1 MAQRITVD
9 IDGDVTKL
17 LAAVG
22 QANSAVAG
30 IGKNGATGAQLKS
43 TGKTLT
49 AGVTLPLLGIAA
61 AGVKTAADF
70 QVSMASL
77 GVNAGIGGK
86 QLERLGDLA
95 IQLGAD
101 TVFSANEAA
110 EAMLELSK
118 AGLKPAA
125 IEGGVLANTL
135 NLAATEGIGLVEA
148 STIMA
153 NTMNAFGLEA
163 KDTTRIVDTLASGA
177 VASTA
182 GVQDLAGGLK
192 YVGATAKQLG
202 FPLNDTVTALAAL
215 NNAGIDSTTAG
226 TSLNRFF
233 LGLTGSTTKSSK
245 ELDKLGITFEDVN
258 GNIKPL
264 NEIIPVL
271 AQSMEGMG
279 NSAKAASLKQIF
291 GVEGMRA
298 ANILLD
304 LNAEGYD
311 KLKTEIDKSGTAS
324 DLANARM
331 SGMAGA
337 LEQLRG
343 SAETA
348 ALKIGKA
355 LEPAI
360 MLASTALTIAINLF
374 TALPGPI
381 QSVIVGIGALIAI
394 IGPILFLM
402 GALKT
407 STSLATGALLAK
419 QAALFLVTAAQTAFN
434 AVMAANPIALV
445 ILAIVAII
453 AIIVLLVKNW
463 DTVTETAK
471 KVWEAIKEYF
481 GKAYEFIK
489 ESIGKAI
496 DWVKENWPLILA
508 ILTGPIGL
516 AILAITKNFDKIKD
530 KAEEIIDKIKDIFG
544 NLPENMT
551 NIGKNIVTGLWNGMQ
566 NMVGWLK
573 DKVTGFFKNLMPDWA
588 EKALGIASP
597 SKVFAGIGSNI
608 VKGVTS
614 VFNAVTGNQASTALA
629 RTTSGIAV
637 PRISLPSL
645 QSKSGVNITINAGL
659 GTNGAQLGRQ
669 VSSAIKQY
677 GKVSTQTRF

>member
-9 IDGDVTKL
+9 IDGDVSKL

-22 QANSAVAG
+22 QANAAVSG
-30 IGKNGATGAQLKS
+30 IGKSGVAGAQLKS
-43 TGKTLT
+43 TGKALT
-49 AGVTLPLLGIAA
+49 AGVTLPLVGIAA
-61 AGVKTAADF
+61 QGVKTAAEF
-70 QVSMASL
+70 EVTMASL

-86 QLERLGDLA
+86 QLKKLGDLA

-110 EAMLELSK
+110 SAMLELSK

-125 IEGGVLANTL
+125 IQGGVLANTL

-163 KDTTRIVDTLASGA
+163 KDTTKIVDTLAAGA

-192 YVGATAKQLG
+192 YVGSTAKILG
-202 FPLNDTVTALAAL
+202 FPLNDTVTALAAI

-233 LGLTGSTTKSSK
+233 LGLTASTSKTQK
-245 ELDKLGITFEDVN
+245 ELDRLGITFQDAN
-258 GNIKPL
+258 GNLKPM
-264 NEIIPVL
+264 NEILPIL

-279 NSAKAASLKQIF
+279 NSAKTASLKQIF

-304 LNAEGYD
+304 LNADGYA
-311 KLKTEIDKSGTAS
+311 KLKEEIDKEGVAQ
-324 DLANARM
+324 DLASARM
-331 SGMAGA
+331 SGTAGA
-337 LEQLRG
+337 LEALKG
-343 SAETA
+343 SVETA
-348 ALKIGKA
+348 ALKIGDA
-355 LEPAI
+355 LAPSI
-360 MLASTALTIAINLF
+360 QIVSKALTIAVNLF

-381 QSVIVGIGALIAI
+381 QSVVVGIGALIAI
-394 IGPILFLM
+394 VGPIIWLM

-407 STSLATGALLAK
+407 STTLATGAILLK
-419 QAALFLVTAAQTAFN
+419 NAAVTAGTVAQVAFN

-445 ILAIVAII
+445 IIAIVALI

-463 DTVTETAK
+463 DTVIEVSK
-471 KVWEAIKEYF
+471 KVWENIKEWF
-481 GKAYEFIK
+481 GKAYEFVK
-489 ESIGKAI
+489 EAIGKAI
-496 DWVKENWPLILA
+496 SWVKENWPLILA

-516 AILAITKNFDKIKD
+516 AIKYIVDNFDKIKD
-530 KAEEIIDKIKDIFG
+530 KAGEILAKIKNIFG
-544 NLPENMT
+544 DLPETMLNV
-551 NIGKNIVTGLWNGMQ
+551 GKNIVSGLWNGMQ
-566 NMVGWLK
+566 SMVGWLK
-573 DKVTGFFKNLMPDWA
+573 DKVTGFFKNLLPDWA

-597 SKVFAGIGSNI
+597 SKVFAGIGKNI
-608 VKGVTS
+608 INGLQST
-614 VFNAVTGNQASTALA
+614 FNAPAVKSVSNRAAA
-629 RTTSGIAV
+629 GIAV
-637 PRISLPSL
+637 PRVSLPSL
-645 QSKSGVNITINAGL
+645 MTAQQKSGVNITINAGL
-659 GTNGAQLGRQ
+659 GTNGAALGRQ

>member
-9 IDGDVTKL
+9 IDGDVSKL

-22 QANSAVAG
+22 QANAAVSG
-30 IGKNGATGAQLKS
+30 IGKSGVTGAQLKS
-43 TGKTLT
+43 TGKALTL
-49 AGVTLPLLGIAA
+49 GVTAPLVGIAA
-61 AGVKTAADF
+61 QGVKTAAEF
-70 QVSMASL
+70 EVTMASL

-86 QLERLGDLA
+86 QLKKLGDLA

-110 EAMLELSK
+110 AAMLELSK

-163 KDTTRIVDTLASGA
+163 KDTSKIVDTLAAGA

-192 YVGATAKQLG
+192 YVGSTAKQLG

-226 TSLNRFF
+226 TSLNRMFI
-233 LGLTGSTTKSSK
+233 GLTGSTTKSAK
-245 ELDKLGITFEDVN
+245 AAEDLGLSFEDAN

-264 NEIIPVL
+264 DEILPAVAKSL
-271 AQSMEGMG
+271 EGMG
-279 NSAKAASLKQIF
+279 NSAKAAALKQLF

-304 LNAEGYD
+304 LNAEGYAN
-311 KLKTEIDKSGTAS
+311 LKAEIDKEGVAQ

-331 SGMAGA
+331 SGTAGA
-337 LEQLRG
+337 LEALRG
-343 SAETA
+343 SVETA
-348 ALKIGKA
+348 ALKIGDA
-355 LEPAI
+355 LAPSI
-360 MLASTALTIAINLF
+360 QIVSKALTIAINLF

-394 IGPILFLM
+394 VGPIIWLM

-407 STSLATGALLAK
+407 STTLATGAILLK
-419 QAALFLVTAAQTAFN
+419 NAAVTAGTVAQVAFN

-445 ILAIVAII
+445 IIAIVALI

-463 DTVTETAK
+463 DTVIEVSK
-471 KVWEAIKEYF
+471 KVWENIKEWF
-481 GKAYEFIK
+481 GKAYEFVK
-489 ESIGKAI
+489 EAIGKAI
-496 DWVKENWPLILA
+496 SWVKENWPLILA

-516 AILAITKNFDKIKD
+516 AIKAIVDNFDKIKD
-530 KAEEIIDKIKDIFG
+530 KAGEIIAKIKNIFG
-544 NLPENMT
+544 DLPETMLNV
-551 NIGKNIVTGLWNGMQ
+551 GKNIVMGLWNGMQ
-566 NMVGWLK
+566 NMVGWLR
-573 DKVTGFFKNLMPDWA
+573 DKVTGFFKNLLPSWA

-597 SKVFAGIGSNI
+597 SKVFASIGKNI
-608 VKGVTS
+608 IGGLEST
-614 VFNAVTGNQASTALA
+614 FNAPAVKSVSNRAQA
-629 RTTSGIAV
+629 GISV
-637 PRISLPSL
+637 PRVSLPSL
-645 QSKSGVNITINAGL
+645 MTSKQASGVNITINAGL
-659 GTNGAQLGRQ
+659 GTNGAALGRQ